1 MWRRASFRGRDVA
14 GAKPLCATLLRTV
27 GLMLSRFD
35 AAAQPIAGF
44 VAGPFALAVHE
55 LGTYAA
61 GDTA

>member
-1 MWRRASFRGRDVA
+1 VA
-14 GAKPLCATLLRTV
+14 GAKPLCAASLRTV

-55 LGTYAA
+55 LGTYVA